1 MHRSGSKNHD
11 SVVNTELEPRH
22 LQASIESTARSLGLE
37 TLVLVDVLQQESD
50 LESRI
55 SMATLET
62 LVLQQDAGLV
72 VFFVSLNTAYD
83 GGFTPRLCAHLRRSA
98 GV

>member
-1 MHRSGSKNHD
+1 
-11 SVVNTELEPRH
+11 

-55 SMATLET
+55 SMAALEA